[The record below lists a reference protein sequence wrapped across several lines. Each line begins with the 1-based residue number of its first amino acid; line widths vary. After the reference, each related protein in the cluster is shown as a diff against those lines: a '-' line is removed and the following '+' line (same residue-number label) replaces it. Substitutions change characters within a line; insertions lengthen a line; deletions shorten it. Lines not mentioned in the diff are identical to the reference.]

1 MSGEFTYGC
10 WNKFYKRE
18 LIERAKV
25 KFAEHVAYEEP
36 LFVYPLYFYVSCM
49 VIMQEA
55 LYVSRLNIY
64 GPTFSY
70 LANKNTL
77 WEHAEV
83 QM

>member
-1 MSGEFTYGC
+1 M
-10 WNKFYKRE
+10 
-18 LIERAKV
+18 
-25 KFAEHVAYEEP
+25 
-36 LFVYPLYFYVSCM
+36 YPVSCM

>member
-1 MSGEFTYGC
+1 MRNPFLCIPYI
-10 WNKFYKRE
+10 FM
-18 LIERAKV
+18 
-25 KFAEHVAYEEP
+25 
-36 LFVYPLYFYVSCM
+36 YPVSCM